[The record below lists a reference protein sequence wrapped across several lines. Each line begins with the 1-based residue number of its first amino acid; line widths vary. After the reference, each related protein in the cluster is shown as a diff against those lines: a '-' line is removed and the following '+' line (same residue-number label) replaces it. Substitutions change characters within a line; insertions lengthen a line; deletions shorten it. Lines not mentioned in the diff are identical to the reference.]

1 MVLPIQ
7 IDVSRYRTDTI
18 EEDTTMSRTA
28 SFAGRVCLIGLA
40 LAVGPLVAGCASDR
54 SYQPQP
60 DTTNVVQRPTYD
72 VDRTKTLYFG
82 GYAGANYDSDVRPGR

>member
-1 MVLPIQ
+1 
-7 IDVSRYRTDTI
+7 
-18 EEDTTMSRTA
+18 MSRTA

-40 LAVGPLVAGCASDR
+40 LAVVPLVAGCTSDR
-54 SYQPQP
+54 CYQPQS

-82 GYAGANYDSDVRPGR
+82 GYAGANYDDGVRPGR